1 MTQLTT
7 FVYYKFI
14 AKLYSLVE
22 SLKHFVNPQENYWKQ
37 KCIELQEQN
46 KQLQLELSQEKESRA
61 IVDKLYINAKARIDE
76 REMQLEEFL
85 SKELEMCQGCQ
96 KFTSQ
101 PEFIEYMDEDETE
114 DVIDFEERARE
125 TITQLLVSNS
135 TAMSICISLGDL
147 AVKTDATDL
156 DCVRIAL
163 VSIVDYLKLN
173 NRLNEEDEIHLL
185 YDIGVVSVGS
195 ILKYLEKNKKDTLEW
210 LKPRSNYK
218 YQTAIEECPISQVQI
233 SWSPIRNKREYYI
246 PTDDD
251 IETETIIYDQEEE
264 LEIEFVNE

>member
-1 MTQLTT
+1 MTQLTNL
-7 FVYYKFI
+7 VYYKI
-14 AKLYSLVE
+14 IVKIYSIVDA
-22 SLKHFVNPQENYWKQ
+22 LKHFINPQENYWRQ

-46 KQLQLELSQEKESRA
+46 KQLQKELSQERESRA
-61 IVDKLYINAKARIDE
+61 LIDKLYINAKARIDE

-101 PEFIEYMDEDETE
+101 PEFIEYQDEEDEET
-114 DVIDFEERARE
+114 INFEERARE

-135 TAMSICISLGDL
+135 NPQSICISLADIAL
-147 AVKTDATDL
+147 KTDASDL

-163 VSIVDYLKLN
+163 ISIVDYLKLN
-173 NRLNEEDEIHLL
+173 NKLNEDNDTHLL
-185 YDIGVVSVGS
+185 YNIGVVSVAS
-195 ILKYLEKNKKDTLEW
+195 ILKHLQRNHKEFDEW
-210 LKPRSNYK
+210 LSPGLSNYK
-218 YQTAIEECPISQVQI
+218 YHTEKEPLPSNQAQI

-251 IETETIIYDQEEE
+251 IETETIIYDEEEE
-264 LEIEFVNE
+264 LEIEFVDE